1 MKTFSFF
8 MTKTTTRHIS
18 YILLA
23 LIALIISACS
33 KDESFTTDKSAILQF
48 SDDTIKFDTVFT
60 TIASSTEGLVVYNR
74 NTNGVRLSDI
84 RLKNAATTGFR
95 LNLDGQYG
103 TSFSNIDLYGGD
115 SLICFLEV
123 TLPVQNSDTP
133 VLVTDEIV
141 FTLESG
147 VQHRIVLQA
156 SGQDATILNNPT
168 ISTNTT
174 YTPIRPYLIFG
185 TLTVKEGATLTLSP
199 GSRLFFHADAG
210 IHCEGTLY
218 ADGTADNE
226 ILLRGDRLDKM
237 FWYLPYDRLDNQWQG
252 IEFTST
258 SKGNYL
264 NHTDIHGGLYGI
276 IASAENT
283 ETTQLTLLNSTIHNV
298 GGDGLSLTKTAAT
311 IANCQISN
319 CRGHCISILGGSYDF
334 YFCTIAQFCPWI
346 ADRGH
351 AILFSNGT
359 DASDYKA
366 LEQLNIINSLITGYA
381 SDEVYG
387 SPAEKVDGAQ
397 FNFKF
402 QNCLLC
408 TPEPKE
414 YVESFQNCTYQTT
427 DQKTNFRTFD
437 TENFIYDFR
446 LTEGSIARSKGTG
459 DGGILDIYPTDRLG
473 IQRNPS
479 SIDVG
484 CYQFQ

>member
-1 MKTFSFF
+1 M
-8 MTKTTTRHIS
+8 TRHTTHHILPV
-18 YILLA
+18 LLA
-23 LIALIISACS
+23 VLTLIMSACS

-60 TIASSTEGLVVYNR
+60 TIASSTDGLMIYNR
-74 NTNGVRLSDI
+74 NNNGVRLTDI
-84 RLKNAATTGFR
+84 RLKNPSTTGFR
-95 LNLDGQYG
+95 INLDGQFG
-103 TSFSNIDLYGGD
+103 TSFSDIDLYGGD
-115 SLICFLEV
+115 SLFCFVEV
-123 TLPVQNSDTP
+123 TLPTQSSDTP
-133 VLVTDEIV
+133 VLVSDEII
-141 FTLESG
+141 FTLQSG
-147 VQHRIVLQA
+147 VQHRIILQA
-156 SGQDATILNNPT
+156 YGQDATILKSPV

-174 YTPIRPYLIFG
+174 YTSTRPYLIYG
-185 TLTVKEGATLTLSP
+185 TLKINQGATLTLDP
-199 GSRLFFHADAG
+199 GSRLYFHADAG
-210 IHCEGTLY
+210 IQCEGTLY
-218 ADGTADNE
+218 ADGSSDKE

-298 GGDGLSLTKTAAT
+298 GGNGLTLTKTAAT
-311 IANCQISN
+311 VANCQITN

-366 LEQLNIINSLITGYA
+366 LEQLNITNSLITGYA
-381 SDEVYG
+381 SDEVFG
-387 SPAEKVDGAQ
+387 SPVEKVDNAQ

-408 TPEPKE
+408 TPEPTSYKE
-414 YVESFQNCTYQTT
+414 NFLNCAYQTT

-446 LTEGSIARSKGTG
+446 LTEGSAARAKGTN
-459 DGGILDIYPTDRLG
+459 DGGILDLYPTDRNG
-473 IQRNPS
+473 IQRNPA